1 MKHLPKEDAKVK
13 FSKNKYLF
21 LCKICSKLLVRQS
34 FAKLARTEGKPKND
48 VTFEFAAIISY
59 DWQIESF

>member
-1 MKHLPKEDAKVK
+1 M
-13 FSKNKYLF
+13 F
-21 LCKICSKLLVRQS
+21 KIVSRQS
-34 FAKLARTEGKPKND
+34 FAKLARTEGKTKND